1 MPRADLNTLSS
12 ADRTK
17 LADLILSYLDDEV
30 VAANTTIIH
39 NDVHIFT
46 GHRIYIEGLQTVGQN
61 AENEPNPV
69 ALPDPYSNTLS
80 GKRPEVHVEP
90 PVAASNTLT
99 RI

>member
-1 MPRADLNTLSS
+1 
-12 ADRTK
+12 
-17 LADLILSYLDDEV
+17 
-30 VAANTTIIH
+30 
-39 NDVHIFT
+39 VHSLTATPDQAMKKTFSD
-46 GHRIYIEGLQTVGQN
+46 RIYIEGLQTVGQN